1 MAVHDFCADEKRGNI
16 QTETLFWWLGCESS
30 MMGIWYPMQWH
41 HDVRW
46 MTRQGQ
52 DTIKRILSW
61 TQLQRDSD
69 WTWLKHREP
78 LCLTFLLIMMIHIIL
93 KLRNIKDLWDC
104 DSDAPE
110 ILPPSCHMPSP
121 WPGLSGTSVLLRQ
134 PTWIYSSS
142 TPEPFN
148 NLCQKC
154 SQTFTDVHRRSQT
167 FTDVQKL
174 RHVRIEMKLV
184 YFILFPDVA
193 SSLLLS
199 LRFSCLFEVNQL
211 ASKKCQVRM
220 PLSTLI
226 RLAESQ
232 DASDVSQNK
241 RHGWKILL
249 QLEKQHEASTK
260 TLSQHSWSE
269 LYKAY
274 ISFGS
279 IVGHAECSLLRRRAT
294 REGVAYPAPAET
306 LRHFWAHV
314 YCIEIYRDK
323 LNSPKD
329 WATLT

>member
-1 MAVHDFCADEKRGNI
+1 MFLVIHFHLEPWAKLDELRRNQRCLQIHTRCLVVSAAEEPKDSATQRRHKLLGPTQQRVKTVRCEEQLSIAKQTSWSRDSFWITKACMAVHDFCADEKRGNI

-30 MMGIWYPMQWH
+30 MMGIWYAMQWH

-93 KLRNIKDLWDC
+93 KLRNIEDLWDC

-148 NLCQKC
+148 NLCQK
-154 SQTFTDVHRRSQT
+154 RSQT
-167 FTDVQKL
+167 FTEFHRCSEVKTCSDWNEASLFHFISGCCFLFASEFAFFMLVRSQSAGLQKNAKCGC
-174 RHVRIEMKLV
+174 RCPPWYV
-184 YFILFPDVA
+184 
-193 SSLLLS
+193 S
-199 LRFSCLFEVNQL
+199 LRVRTPPMSARTSVTAGKYCFS
-211 ASKKCQVRM
+211 
-220 PLSTLI
+220 
-226 RLAESQ
+226 
-232 DASDVSQNK
+232 
-241 RHGWKILL
+241 
-249 QLEKQHEASTK
+249 
-260 TLSQHSWSE
+260 
-269 LYKAY
+269 
-274 ISFGS
+274 
-279 IVGHAECSLLRRRAT
+279 
-294 REGVAYPAPAET
+294 
-306 LRHFWAHV
+306 
-314 YCIEIYRDK
+314 
-323 LNSPKD
+323 
-329 WATLT
+329 